1 MARIVITGANKG
13 IGLELTRQLSQRGD
27 EVIGTVRKTSGALSD
42 LGVEVIEG
50 IDVADDEAVA
60 RLASVLNGRTIDILI
75 NNAGILTREGL
86 HDLDW
91 EAIRAQFET
100 NTLGP
105 LRVTKALLPNMTEGG
120 KVAILSSR
128 MGSLAQNV
136 GGSYAYRISKTA
148 VNMVGSNLAIDLKDK
163 GIAVVLLHPG
173 HVATDINDHSGPV
186 STEESAR
193 GLIPLIDGLTLEK
206 SGTFWNFEGDELPW

>member
-1 MARIVITGANKG
+1 MARVVITGANKG
-13 IGLELTRQLSQRGD
+13 IGLALARQMTERGD
-27 EVIGTVRKTSGALSD
+27 EVIATVRKTSGELSD
-42 LGVEVIEG
+42 LGVETIEG
-50 IDVADDEAVA
+50 IDVADDAAVA
-60 RLASVLNGRTIDILI
+60 RLADALEGRTIDVLI

-91 EAIRAQFET
+91 DAIRAQFET

-105 LRVTKALLPNMTEGG
+105 LRVTRALLANMTDGS

-128 MGSLAQNV
+128 MGSLAQNS

-163 GIAVVLLHPG
+163 GVAVVLLHPG
-173 HVATDINDHSGPV
+173 YVATDINEHSGPV

-193 GLIPLIDGLTLEK
+193 GLIPLIDELTLEK

>member
-13 IGLELTRQLSQRGD
+13 IGLELTRQLADRGD
-27 EVIGTVRKTSGALSD
+27 EVIATVRKTSDDLSK
-42 LGVEVIEG
+42 LNVEVIEG
-50 IDVADDEAVA
+50 VDVGDDDAVA
-60 RLASVLNGRTIDILI
+60 RLAQSLEGRTIDVLI

-91 EAIRAQFET
+91 DAIRRQFEI

-105 LRVTKALLPNMTEGG
+105 LRVTKALLPCMTGGG

-128 MGSLAQNV
+128 MGSLAQNA

-148 VNMVGSNLAIDLKDK
+148 VNMVGSNLAIDLKEK
-163 GIAVVLLHPG
+163 GIAVILLHPG

-186 STEESAR
+186 KTDESAR
-193 GLIPLIDGLTLEK
+193 GLIPLIDALTLETT
-206 SGTFWNFEGDELPW
+206 GTFWNYEGDELPW

>member
-1 MARIVITGANKG
+1 MARVVITGANKG
-13 IGLELTRQLSQRGD
+13 IGLELARQLSERGD
-27 EVIGTVRKTSGALSD
+27 EVIATVRQTSTELSD
-42 LGVEVIEG
+42 LDVEVVEG

-60 RLASVLNGRTIDILI
+60 RLASTLEGRTIDVLI
-75 NNAGILTREGL
+75 NNAGILSREGL

-91 EAIRAQFET
+91 DAIRDQFET

-105 LRVTKALLPNMTEGG
+105 LRVTRALLPNLADGA

-128 MGSLAQNV
+128 MGSLAQNA

-148 VNMVGSNLAIDLKDK
+148 VNMVGSNLAIDLKDR

-173 HVATDINDHSGPV
+173 YVATDINNHSGPV

-206 SGTFWNFEGDELPW
+206 SGTFWNYEGDELPW

>member
-1 MARIVITGANKG
+1 MARVVITGANKG
-13 IGLELTRQLSQRGD
+13 IGLELARQLSERGD
-27 EVIGTVRKTSGALSD
+27 EVIATVRQSSTELSD
-42 LGVEVIEG
+42 LDVEVIEA

-60 RLASVLNGRTIDILI
+60 RLASALEGRTIDVLI
-75 NNAGILTREGL
+75 NNAGILSREGL

-91 EAIRAQFET
+91 DAIRAQFET

-105 LRVTKALLPNMTEGG
+105 LRVTRALLPNLADGA

-128 MGSLAQNV
+128 MGSLAQNA

-148 VNMVGSNLAIDLKDK
+148 VNMVGSNLAIDLKDR

-173 HVATDINDHSGPV
+173 YVATDINNHSGPV

-206 SGTFWNFEGDELPW
+206 SGTFWNYEGDELPW

>member
-1 MARIVITGANKG
+1 MARVVITGANKG
-13 IGLELTRQLSQRGD
+13 IGLELARQLSERGD
-27 EVIGTVRKTSGALSD
+27 EIIATVRTKSDALSE
-42 LGVEVIEG
+42 LGVEVVEG
-50 IDVADDEAVA
+50 IDVTDDDSVA
-60 RLASVLNGRTIDILI
+60 RLGGALNGRSIDVLI

-86 HDLDW
+86 DDLDW
-91 EAIRAQFET
+91 DAIRAQFET

-105 LRVTKALLPNMTEGG
+105 LRVTKALLPNMTKGG

-128 MGSLAQNV
+128 MASLTQNV

-148 VNMVGSNLAIDLKDK
+148 VNMVGSNLAIDLKDR
-163 GIAVVLLHPG
+163 GIAVMLLHPG
-173 HVATDINDHSGPV
+173 HVATDINGHSGPV

>member
-27 EVIGTVRKTSGALSD
+27 EVIAAVRKTSDALSD

-50 IDVADDEAVA
+50 IDVADDAAVV
-60 RLASVLNGRTIDILI
+60 RLANALDGRTVDVLI

-91 EAIRAQFET
+91 DAIRAQFET

-105 LRVTKALLPNMTEGG
+105 LRVTRALLANMTNGG

-128 MGSLAQNV
+128 MGSLAQNS
-136 GGSYAYRISKTA
+136 GESRYEKPLHRFQTA
-148 VNMVGSNLAIDLKDK
+148 LI
-163 GIAVVLLHPG
+163 I
-173 HVATDINDHSGPV
+173 
-186 STEESAR
+186 AR
-193 GLIPLIDGLTLEK
+193 GRRPVR
-206 SGTFWNFEGDELPW
+206 

>member
-1 MARIVITGANKG
+1 MACVVITGANKG
-13 IGLELTRQLSQRGD
+13 IGLELARQLSQRGD
-27 EVIGTVRKTSGALSD
+27 EIIATVRTKSDALSD
-42 LGVEVIEG
+42 LGVEVVEG
-50 IDVADDEAVA
+50 IDVTDDDAVA
-60 RLASVLNGRTIDILI
+60 RLVGALDGRTIDVLI

-86 HDLDW
+86 DDLDW
-91 EAIRAQFET
+91 DAIRAQFET

-105 LRVTKALLPNMTEGG
+105 LRVTKALLPNMTKGG

-128 MGSLAQNV
+128 MASLAQNV

-148 VNMVGSNLAIDLKDK
+148 VNMVGSNLAIDLKER
-163 GIAVVLLHPG
+163 GIAVMLLHPG
-173 HVATDINDHSGPV
+173 YVATDINGHSGPV